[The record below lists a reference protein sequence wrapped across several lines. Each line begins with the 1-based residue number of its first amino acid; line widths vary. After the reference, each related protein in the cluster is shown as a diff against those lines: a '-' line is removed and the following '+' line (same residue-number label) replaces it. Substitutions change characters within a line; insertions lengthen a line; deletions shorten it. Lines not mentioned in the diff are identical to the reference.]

1 LTSLLDPPLPTSL
14 DVGSKFDDFS
24 TKSDVCPKFD
34 AFSTKSDVCP
44 KFDAFSTK
52 FDDFS
57 TLEGSFG
64 AKSDFTQSGD
74 RGIAAHV

>member
-1 LTSLLDPPLPTSL
+1 MTSLLDPPLPTSF
-14 DVGSKFDDFS
+14 DVGS
-24 TKSDVCPKFD
+24 KFD
-34 AFSTKSDVCP
+34 AFSTKSDVGP

-64 AKSDFTQSGD
+64 AKSDLTQSGD
-74 RGIAAHV
+74 LGIAAHV